1 MAAKHSHFSQGKCCC
16 TLSSSSRSLL
26 GISAGSWAQGF
37 LSLPRGK
44 RFLHLPLPARQ
55 WVFGQRRQGF
65 PSLLQWLMASIH
77 KRERPEEVNHVLP
90 VPPSTILST
99 TACMSVSLRDLFSP
113 GSCPTIALISTQG
126 ILVERNSSVKVNYCY
141 VRAPTYSQLIF

>member
-16 TLSSSSRSLL
+16 TLSSNSRSLL

-65 PSLLQWLMASIH
+65 PSLLQWLMAFIQ

-90 VPPSTILST
+90 VSPSTILST
-99 TACMSVSLRDLFSP
+99 TACMCHWGTPSRQAPVP
-113 GSCPTIALISTQG
+113 IALISTQG
-126 ILVERNSSVKVNYCY
+126 ILVERNSSVKVNYSY